1 MAEYKPTAFDK
12 LISVMPSLIS
22 TYASFK
28 LGQDRLA
35 ADKERID
42 LQKGQFAR
50 TQALAEEKAQAD
62 LDFREQTLDMAA
74 RRDYMAGKRWED
86 EMILKE
92 MEKASA
98 DKARVATQQYQADM
112 LAEAIRKSKV
122 AEEQKKGLLSLE
134 EKKLAKITTQID
146 RDEAKESRIKTQA
159 AQIPLLD
166 YGIYDQDIME
176 QGTDP
181 FFSDEGAIIDA
192 WRNPEFQKQI
202 GIDVNR
208 LQHVKKGEKGYRNK
222 IELLN
227 KLKEYKKIMDSDV
240 FYDSNIFTGERIPE
254 SPMFN
259 PFVKSDEFV
268 ASRSASQNLD
278 VLIALLD
285 AK

>member
-1 MAEYKPTAFDK
+1 MAEYKPTAFDQ
-12 LISVMPSLIS
+12 LVSVMPSLIS
-22 TYASFK
+22 AYASFK

-35 ADKERID
+35 VDKERID

-50 TQALAEEKAQAD
+50 TQALAEEKAKAD
-62 LDFREQTLDMAA
+62 LDFREQTLDMTA
-74 RRDYMAGKRWED
+74 RKDYMAGKRWED

-92 MEKASA
+92 IESARA
-98 DKARVATQQYQADM
+98 DKARVATQEYQESM
-112 LAEAIRKSKV
+112 LAEAIRKSKI
-122 AEEQKKGLLSLE
+122 AEEQKSGLLGLE
-134 EKKLAKITTQID
+134 REKLEKMTTQID

-202 GIDVNR
+202 GLDVNR
-208 LQHVKKGEKGYRNK
+208 LQHVQKGEKGYKNK
-222 IELLN
+222 VELLN
-227 KLKEYKKIMDSDV
+227 KLKKYKEIMDSDV
-240 FYDSNIFTGERIPE
+240 FYDTNIFTGERTPE
-254 SPMFN
+254 NPMFN

-278 VLIALLD
+278 VLIALLN